1 MSETEAP
8 SSEEMRRHLE
18 QVLASPPF
26 QTSPRMRHFLRFL
39 CEEHFAGRSGAL
51 KELVLAVEV
60 FDKPDDFDPGSNAVV
75 RVEAGRLRRL
85 LARYRA
91 EHGGEDELVL
101 TVPKG
106 SYAPHFERVA
116 HIAAEAM
123 PEATPERA
131 QQPSS
136 ASLHGIDETRIVT
149 VVACAIDGSPAA
161 GHGDYLARFD
171 SAHQACVEIAKRHGG
186 AVDANASDRLII
198 YFGWPDPLEDTAGR
212 AMTAA
217 LHIVAAMNGD
227 QMQGITVRI
236 GMAAGEVF
244 IRARSQDQ
252 RPTIVGQVPSVATRL
267 LADLPPNNIV
277 VTESVRRLSGTAFEL
292 LPAGSIEGANE
303 PGMLVWRLLRARRN
317 ITRFR
322 ARRNALRSPVV
333 GRAEEAALLVSRWR
347 LAEEGEGHVVIVE
360 GDAGIGK
367 SRLCESVLAGIP
379 RKASQIRAQC
389 SPHHSNRAF
398 YPVIAL
404 LHRMIGHEDDEAG
417 AIVAIGRLLARFDL
431 DTPVNRALLAELLF
445 QSAADPSTSL
455 PANRKKEAT
464 LQLLVRLLSRRVEA
478 EATAIFIEDVHWADP
493 TTIELIERMIALA
506 SSSRLFLLVTSRSG
520 IVLGQQAV
528 VTTLRLS
535 RLSRNASN
543 EMIEWLVETTPIGSD
558 ARRTILERAQGVPL
572 YLEELTKLFLS
583 NDQNVIAAGRVP
595 ESINDLLA
603 SQLGRL
609 GPARDVAQV
618 AAVIGKAFSP
628 ALVSAVTGVELGRV
642 EAAFDQLVAASVI
655 VPSNQEG
662 PHAFS
667 FRHALLRDAAYAS
680 LLDADRRKLHGRVGD
695 TLIGSFAELAAEH
708 PEIVAEH
715 MKQAGWLER
724 AIPFWI
730 DAGRKAASRYEL
742 TEAIVD
748 YRAALDALSTLPR
761 HPEKAALEL
770 ETLLLLGLAVRNA
783 HGYYEAELQ
792 PIYERARALADTLDR
807 PDALASATYGLWT
820 HAAGLAR
827 WPQARVLAEEFQRQ
841 VETIDDDGQL
851 EIEALRLIGACAA
864 FGGDLG
870 AARSHFEKALQLY
883 DPDRHGPRFG
893 YDPGAVSAA
902 YLAWTLWHLGDEK
915 GAMRSAAQA
924 LDIAARVSHP
934 STTAVVLSW
943 LLFHAVSARDCD
955 RVIALNRDLQAI
967 CSERECRYWQPF
979 GSACEEWAR
988 FQQDREP
995 ERLEQLVTNAR
1006 QFTEHYLA
1014 ASLRL
1019 LAADIC
1025 LTLSRTE
1032 EGLALTAEARNLIE
1046 NNGERVWEAEERRYS
1061 GLLRLQC
1068 DPADRASAAECFR
1081 SALDVARRQGA
1092 EPLAR
1097 RAEEQVKHLEAE
1109 TS

>member
-1 MSETEAP
+1 MSEIEAA
-8 SSEEMRRHLE
+8 SIDEMRRHLE

-26 QTSPRMRHFLRFL
+26 QTSPRMRNFLRFL
-39 CEEHFAGRSGAL
+39 CEEHFGGRSDML

-60 FDKPDDFDPGSNAVV
+60 FDKPDDFDPGTNAVV

-85 LARYRA
+85 LARYHS
-91 EHGGEDELVL
+91 EHGSGDDLIL
-101 TVPKG
+101 SVPKG
-106 SYAPHFERVA
+106 SYAPRFERVA
-116 HIAAEAM
+116 ADDAGSGSTAVSLD
-123 PEATPERA
+123 P
-131 QQPSS
+131 PSI
-136 ASLHGIDETRIVT
+136 SLHGIDETRIVT
-149 VVACAIDGSPAA
+149 VVACAIDGSPND
-161 GHGDYLARFD
+161 GHGDFLSRFD
-171 SAHQACVEIAKRHGG
+171 SAHQCCVEIAERHGG

-217 LHIVAAMNGD
+217 LQIVAAMNNER
-227 QMQGITVRI
+227 MHGITVRI

-252 RPTIVGQVPSVATRL
+252 RPTIVGAVPAVATRL

-292 LPAGSIEGANE
+292 LPAGSIDSANE
-303 PGMLVWRLLRARRN
+303 PAMLVWRLLRARRN
-317 ITRFR
+317 VTRFR

-347 LAEEGEGHVVIVE
+347 LAEEGEGHVLIVE

-367 SRLCESVLAGIP
+367 SRLCESVLARIP

-389 SPHHSNRAF
+389 SPHHSNRAL
-398 YPVIAL
+398 YPVIAF
-404 LHRMIGHEDDEAG
+404 LHRLIGHEDDEAG
-417 AIVAIGRLLARFDL
+417 AIKAIGRLLARFDL
-431 DTPVNRALLAELLF
+431 DTSINRALLAELLF
-445 QSAADPSTSL
+445 QSSVGPSTAL
-455 PANRKKEAT
+455 PANRRKEAT
-464 LQLLVRLLSRRVEA
+464 LQLLMRLLSRRVEA
-478 EATAIFIEDVHWADP
+478 EPTAIFIEDVHWADP

-506 SSSRLFLLVTSRSG
+506 ASSRLFLLVTSRTG
-520 IVLGQQAV
+520 FVLGQQAV

-543 EMIEWLVETTPIGSD
+543 EMIEWLVETTPIGPD
-558 ARRTILERAQGVPL
+558 ARKTILERAQGVPL

-628 ALVSAVTGVELGRV
+628 ALVSAVTNVEPGRV
-642 EAAFDQLVAASVI
+642 EAAFDQLVAAGVF

-680 LLDADRRKLHGRVGD
+680 LLDTDRRKLHGRVGD
-695 TLIGSFAELAAEH
+695 TLVGSFADLAAEH
-708 PEIVAEH
+708 PEVVAEH

-730 DAGRKAASRYEL
+730 DAGRKASNRYEL

-748 YRAALDALSTLPR
+748 FRAALDALSALPS
-761 HPEKAALEL
+761 HSDKAALEL

-792 PIYERARALADTLDR
+792 PIYERARALAEDLER

-841 VETIDDDGQL
+841 VRTIDDDGQL

-864 FGGDLG
+864 FGGDLD
-870 AARSHFEKALQLY
+870 AARTHFENALKRY
-883 DPDRHGPRFG
+883 DADRHGPRFG

-902 YLAWTLWHLGDEK
+902 YLSWTLWHIGDDE
-915 GAMRSAAQA
+915 GAMRSASLA
-924 LDIAARVSHP
+924 LDIAARARHP
-934 STTAVVLSW
+934 STTALVLSW
-943 LLFHAVSARDCD
+943 LLFHAVAARDPD

-967 CSERECRYWQPF
+967 CAERECRYWQPF
-979 GSACEEWAR
+979 GLACEEWAR
-988 FQQDREP
+988 FQLDREP
-995 ERLEQLVTNAR
+995 ERLERLVANAR

-1014 ASLRL
+1014 SSLRL

-1032 EGLALTAEARNLIE
+1032 EGLGFTEEARELIE
-1046 NNGERVWEAEERRYS
+1046 NNGERIWEAEERRYS
-1061 GLLRLQC
+1061 GLLKLQR
-1068 DPADRASAAECFR
+1068 DPADRAIAAEYIR
-1081 SALDVARRQGA
+1081 SALDVARQQGA

-1097 RAEEQVKHLEAE
+1097 RAEDLLKDLEAE
-1109 TS
+1109 AI